1 MYPLRKKRSQTEEGI
16 ARRIRCSGRIIDGGF
31 PILIKKTMS
40 MDSRG
45 TAILIYACTRQK
57 QRKVHFV
64 VSTLKTIRLI
74 IFTKLLEACVVIAV
88 VSICNEFII
97 SLFMTVNWYFD
108 PICIRW

>member
-1 MYPLRKKRSQTEEGI
+1 M
-16 ARRIRCSGRIIDGGF
+16 
-31 PILIKKTMS
+31 
-40 MDSRG
+40 
-45 TAILIYACTRQK
+45 
-57 QRKVHFV
+57 
-64 VSTLKTIRLI
+64 STLKTIMLI